1 MPHPAI
7 ASRSGIASRAAVART
22 VEVLEAFQHR
32 LMAAHVDEFTAV
44 DLTMAQ
50 AKLLYVVMAAGELS
64 LSEIAGRLRVTAST
78 ASGAVD
84 HLVGLGLLSRVED
97 PSDRRQIRVSI
108 TALGL
113 KTIEQISELGARQMT
128 ALFELMRDD
137 DLDIVQQ
144 AIRIMADAVAA
155 LEAAPATIPEP
166 TTNPEPTANPN
177 PA

>member
-1 MPHPAI
+1 
-7 ASRSGIASRAAVART
+7 
-22 VEVLEAFQHR
+22 
-32 LMAAHVDEFTAV
+32 
-44 DLTMAQ
+44 
-50 AKLLYVVMAAGELS
+50 
-64 LSEIAGRLRVTAST
+64 
-78 ASGAVD
+78 
-84 HLVGLGLLSRVED
+84 
-97 PSDRRQIRVSI
+97 
-108 TALGL
+108 
-113 KTIEQISELGARQMT
+113 MT